1 MSGDAGTGTGAG
13 DDRQPGGGRGE
24 RSGSDSDATGA
35 RKAGQSLYEG
45 LLDVLFTGIAITV
58 PLVIT
63 VYVLAMALDLVA
75 SALAPAVALLQWAG
89 VIERFRSVTLIE
101 TLIDLGIYDL
111 VVGFL
116 TELIVALIFLG
127 IVLLVGSVG
136 HNHYGERVI
145 DYVDMAIASIPGVG
159 TVYKSF
165 RRMGD
170 VMLDNEA
177 ENFQEVRLVRCLGED
192 MYLIGFETSES
203 PPTVTEAV
211 GEEEMVT
218 MFLPLAPNPV
228 TGGFLTYVPRDRVVD
243 VDMTIEEGVRSIL
256 TSGVASS
263 EPSEGPTAVSID
275 DLEKIADPQ
284 RLQDALN
291 PQPGEPEGE
300 SD

>member
-1 MSGDAGTGTGAG
+1 MSGDAGTGAGAG
-13 DDRQPGGGRGE
+13 DDRRPGGGRGE
-24 RSGSDSDATGA
+24 RSGSDSGATGA

-89 VIERFRSVTLIE
+89 VIEWFRSVTLIG

-203 PPTVTEAV
+203 PATVTEAV

-228 TGGFLTYVPRDRVVD
+228 TGGFLTYVPKEDVRD

-256 TSGVASS
+256 TSGVA
-263 EPSEGPTAVSID
+263 TAPERADSRQLGMD
-275 DLEKIADPQ
+275 DVELIGGVES
-284 RLQDALN
+284 LT
-291 PQPGEPEGE
+291 PG
-300 SD
+300 SDGDEDGT